1 MSIAI
6 SGSTITFADL
16 TTQTTAA
23 LNAPSTP
30 GFRNR
35 IINGDMRIDQRNA
48 GAAVTPSAD
57 SYLLDRFEYSG
68 SQASKFTW
76 QQNKGSITPPVGF
89 VNYLGG
95 SVAAAVTIGASD
107 YFGLVQKIE
116 GLNVGDLGWGTSDAK
131 TVTLSFKVYSSLT
144 GTFGGSLVNSGSTRS
159 YPFTYSIPTANT
171 WTTVSIVIA
180 GDISGTWLKTNGIG
194 ISVQFGLGVG
204 STYSGTAGSWAGTQY
219 ISATGAVSV
228 VGTSNATFY
237 ITGVQLEQG
246 STATEFERRP
256 IGTEVMLCRRY
267 FTILPMGLAR
277 SPNAWVGGAGPMNS
291 QPYGT
296 MRAQP
301 SLSYTLSGGSGGTY
315 GIISV
320 TIGDSIGCVYQELA
334 NSVAGTAVIS
344 ANSEL

>member
-48 GAAVTPSAD
+48 GASVTATGNPFTVDRWRAVI
-57 SYLLDRFEYSG
+57 
-68 SQASKFTW
+68 SQAAKFTV
-76 QQNKGSITPPVGF
+76 QQNAGSVTSAVGF
-89 VNYLGG
+89 VNYLGAT
-95 SVAAAVTIGASD
+95 SSSAYSITSSD
-107 YFGLVQKIE
+107 YFILRQVIE
-116 GLNVGDLGWGTSDAK
+116 GFNVADLAWGTASAA
-131 TVTLSFKVYSSLT
+131 TVTLSFRVYSSLT
-144 GTFGGSLVNSGSTRS
+144 GTFGGSLQNYNQNRS
-159 YPFTYSIPTANT
+159 YPFSYSIPTANT
-171 WTTVSIVIA
+171 WTTINVTIA
-180 GDISGTWLKTNGIG
+180 GDTTGTWDKNNTGGI
-194 ISVQFGLGVG
+194 IVDFGLGVG
-204 STYSGTAGSWAGTQY
+204 STYSTTAGAWASGTY
-219 ISATGAVSV
+219 IAPTGAVSV
-228 VGTSNATFY
+228 VGTNGATFY